1 MDELRC
7 PNGIKFAEIGPDF
20 IEVRCRSQRCGK
32 VPGVIVIHRFSHE
45 GELLRTKRYRDPA
58 FREEVNGHD

>member
-20 IEVRCRSQRCGK
+20 IEVVCRSQRCGK
-32 VPGVIVIHRFSHE
+32 RPGVIVLHRFSHE
-45 GELLRTKRYRDPA
+45 GELLRTMKYRDPA
-58 FREEVNGHD
+58 FREEVTDND